1 MVEELR
7 LEPRLVVELVPAL
20 IPTLRSGDVT
30 LRPIRLRDSRS
41 LERELLDNRGWLR
54 RWEATNPVGPVSF
67 DVRGSIRN
75 LLSHAREGFGLP
87 FVIEYRGELAG
98 QLNVSSIAYGSVSS
112 ATIGYWVSER
122 FAGLGLTPTAVALA
136 TDHAFFTMGLH
147 RMEICIRP
155 ENDPS
160 LRVTEKLGF
169 RYEGLRRR
177 YIHIDGDWRD
187 HFCFA
192 LTVEDVPT
200 GVLRRWQDGRV
211 PAGAGV
217 VPPADRRL
225 ALG

>member
-1 MVEELR
+1 MG
-7 LEPRLVVELVPAL
+7 PQ
-20 IPTLRSGDVT
+20 IPTLHDGEVT
-30 LRPIRLRDSRS
+30 IRPVRLRDARL

-54 RWEATNPVGPVSF
+54 RWEATNPVGPMSF
-67 DVRGSIRN
+67 DVRNSIRN

-87 FVIEYRGELAG
+87 FLIEYGGEIAG
-98 QLNVSSIAYGSVSS
+98 QLNVSSIAYGSLSS

-122 FAGLGLTPTAVALA
+122 FAGKGVTPTAVALA
-136 TDHAFFTMGLH
+136 TDHCFFTMGLH

-155 ENDPS
+155 ENEPS
-160 LRVTEKLGF
+160 LRVVEKLGF

-177 YIHIDGDWRD
+177 YIHINGDWRD

-200 GVLRRWQDGRV
+200 GVLRRWLDGTV
-211 PAGAGV
+211 PVGDGV
-217 VPPADRRL
+217 VPEADRRL